1 MDLLEN
7 NIQSAQTAVSV
18 LERMAEQLLFLHEH
32 NSEPRDLLEGAI
44 AALPVLLAF
53 YVVRRDALLALQQSQ
68 SEKH

>member
-32 NSEPRDLLEGAI
+32 NSEPRDLLEGALTAI
-44 AALPVLLAF
+44 PVLLAF
-53 YVVRRDALLALQQSQ
+53 YMVRHEALLALQQSQ